1 MPIQFAR
8 KPGLVIYL
16 TIGDPDLETSQQ
28 AAIAAI
34 DAGADVIELGVPFS
48 DPVAD
53 GPVIQRASERAVA
66 RHVSMRDVLT
76 VAAEIRKIRPAA
88 GLIVFSYLNP
98 VLRYGMEAF
107 CKAARKAG
115 IDGALLTDLTIDEA
129 DEYRRIMRQYGL
141 SPVFLAAPT
150 SSDER
155 LKRIAEASA
164 GFVYAISRTG
174 ITGAQRDVDS
184 DAGALV
190 ARVRRFTSLPIAV
203 GFGISD
209 ASHVAA
215 VGQFADAAVVGSAIV
230 SAIEKAGPLDAAN
243 AVAHLVKQ
251 LLPD

>member
-8 KPGLVIYL
+8 KPGLVVYL

-107 CKAARKAG
+107 CIAAKKAG
-115 IDGALLTDLTIDEA
+115 VDGALLTDLTIDEA

-190 ARVRRFTSLPIAV
+190 ARVRRFTTLPIAV

-215 VGQFADAAVVGSAIV
+215 VGQFADAAVVGSAVV
-230 SAIEKAGPLDAAN
+230 SAIEKVGPHDAAN